1 MPTIHL
7 SLPESLYEEL
17 RRKADDMGVQITD
30 LVKFFI
36 KQGIEGKEDTGE
48 ENGEQ
53 YEESVAFLEA
63 KVAQLDA
70 MVSELVKKIKLLE
83 EGEDEDTE
91 EVEIKRENA

>member
-1 MPTIHL
+1 
-7 SLPESLYEEL
+7 LPESLYEEL

-36 KQGIEGKEDTGE
+36 KQGIEGKEDNE
-48 ENGEQ
+48 QENGEQ

-63 KVAQLDA
+63 KVAQLDT

-83 EGEDEDTE
+83 EEGEEDTE
-91 EVEIKRENA
+91 EIEIKRENS

>member
-36 KQGIEGKEDTGE
+36 KQGIEGKEDNDQ

>member
-36 KQGIEGKEDTGE
+36 KQGIEGKEDNGQ

>member
-1 MPTIHL
+1 LPTIHL

>member
-1 MPTIHL
+1 LPTIHL

-36 KQGIEGKEDTGE
+36 KQGIEGKEDNE
-48 ENGEQ
+48 QENGEQ

-63 KVAQLDA
+63 KVAQLDT

-83 EGEDEDTE
+83 EEGEEDTE
-91 EVEIKRENA
+91 EIEIKRENS